1 MLSCVW
7 LLANS
12 WTIAEQVPLSMGFFW
27 QEYWSVF
34 LVIQLYLTLWDP
46 IDSSPPGSSVHG
58 NSLGKNPGVGC
69 YVLLQGILPTQG
81 SNPGLQH
88 CRQILQHPSHQ
99 ESPKILERVTCL
111 FQGIFL
117 TQELNQ
123 GLLHCRQIF
132 FFFFFTR
139 WVTRG
144 SQEYWRGVFLLQGI
158 FLTHGS
164 KPRLLH
170 FLHWQADSLPL
181 VPPGKPLSLG
191 CPLSEELDTWVC
203 RQIVHS

>member
-27 QEYWSVF
+27 QEYWSVS

-46 IDSSPPGSSVHG
+46 MDGSPPGSSVHG

-132 FFFFFTR
+132 FFFLPDELPGEAKNTGEGCSSSR
-139 WVTRG
+139 ASSWPMDQNLVSYISCIDRQILYHWCHLG
-144 SQEYWRGVFLLQGI
+144 S
-158 FLTHGS
+158 
-164 KPRLLH
+164 
-170 FLHWQADSLPL
+170 PL
-181 VPPGKPLSLG
+181 V
-191 CPLSEELDTWVC
+191 
-203 RQIVHS
+203 